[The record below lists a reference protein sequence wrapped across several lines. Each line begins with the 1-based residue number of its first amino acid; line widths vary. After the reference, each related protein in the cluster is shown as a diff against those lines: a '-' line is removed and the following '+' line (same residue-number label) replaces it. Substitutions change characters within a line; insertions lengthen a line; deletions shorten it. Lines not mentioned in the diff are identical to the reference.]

1 MTSSAPPRIFVS
13 HSHQDN
19 NFGLKLVQDLQH
31 VLDDENAL
39 WYDSAGGLHGGDPW
53 WSKIKQELKA
63 CSVFLVVLS
72 PDAIASKWVNDEINI
87 AWKQKNS
94 PTGKHIIPILYRA
107 CEVPEDLET
116 LQVISFLPPN
126 SYEQAFKELL
136 KALGVTPER
145 EILSVNQDLEPLPSV
160 WPPSSI
166 SPAHIST
173 AYSSAKKVISNSW
186 RSAPL
191 LIGLALLIVGS
202 LALFSLRANSARLSS
217 TATATALANLH
228 FTATAAALNYAADTS
243 KVVMFGFDPAHSHWN
258 RSERVLNTTDISHLK
273 LDWTY
278 VTGGGIRSSPT
289 IANGLVYFGSRDS
302 KLYAFDASCTSNCK
316 PLWTYLTGDVV
327 GSSPAV
333 ANGRVYVGSHDGKLY
348 VFDAACRSSC
358 TPLWTYAA
366 DKDIASSPAV
376 AGGMVYVGSYDS
388 NLYAFDAS
396 CTSDCK
402 PLWKYATGKD
412 VASSPAVASG
422 MVYVGSYDHK
432 LYAFDATCRSNCKPL
447 WKYATGDA
455 IYTSPT
461 IANGLIYIGSDDNNM
476 YAFGLAV

>member
-1 MTSSAPPRIFVS
+1 MTPSASRRIFVS

-19 NFGLKLVQDLQH
+19 DFGLKLVQELQ
-31 VLDDENAL
+31 NAL
-39 WYDSAGGLHGGDPW
+39 GDETAVWYDTAGGLQGGDPW

-116 LQVISFLPPN
+116 LQIISFLPPN

-136 KALGVTPER
+136 KTLSITLER
-145 EILSVNQDLEPLPSV
+145 EILTVNPHLEPLPSLGA
-160 WPPSSI
+160 PSSI
-166 SPAHIST
+166 SPAHLST
-173 AYSSAKKVISNSW
+173 AYSSARKVISNSW
-186 RSAPL
+186 RSTPL

-228 FTATAAALNYAADTS
+228 ITATAAALAYAVDTS
-243 KVVMFGFDPAHSHWN
+243 KVVMFGFDPAHSRWN
-258 RSERVLNTTDISHLK
+258 RSEHVLNTTNITHLK

-289 IANGLVYFGSRDS
+289 IANGLV
-302 KLYAFDASCTSNCK
+302 CTSNCK

-376 AGGMVYVGSYDS
+376 AGGMVYVGSYD
-388 NLYAFDAS
+388 
-396 CTSDCK
+396 
-402 PLWKYATGKD
+402 
-412 VASSPAVASG
+412 
-422 MVYVGSYDHK
+422 HK
-432 LYAFDATCRSNCKPL
+432 LYAFDAACRRDCNPF
-447 WKYATGDA
+447 WKYATGA
-455 IYTSPT
+455 PIYTSPT
-461 IANGLIYIGSDDNNM
+461 IANGLIYIGSDDNKM

>member
-1 MTSSAPPRIFVS
+1 MTPSASRRIFVS

-19 NFGLKLVQDLQH
+19 DFGLKLVQELQ
-31 VLDDENAL
+31 NAL
-39 WYDSAGGLHGGDPW
+39 GDETAVWYDTAGGLQGGDPW

-94 PTGKHIIPILYRA
+94 PTGKHIIPILYSA

-116 LQVISFLPPN
+116 LQIISFLPPN

-136 KALGVTPER
+136 KALSITLER
-145 EILSVNQDLEPLPSV
+145 EILTVNPDLEPLPSLG
-160 WPPSSI
+160 PPSSI

-173 AYSSAKKVISNSW
+173 AYSSARKVISNSW
-186 RSAPL
+186 RSTPL
-191 LIGLALLIVGS
+191 FIGLALLIVGS

-228 FTATAAALNYAADTS
+228 ITATAAALAYAVDTS
-243 KVVMFGFDPAHSHWN
+243 KVVMFGFDPAHSRWN
-258 RSERVLNTTDISHLK
+258 RSEHVLNTTNITHLK

-388 NLYAFDAS
+388 NLYAFD
-396 CTSDCK
+396 
-402 PLWKYATGKD
+402 
-412 VASSPAVASG
+412 
-422 MVYVGSYDHK
+422 
-432 LYAFDATCRSNCKPL
+432 
-447 WKYATGDA
+447 
-455 IYTSPT
+455 
-461 IANGLIYIGSDDNNM
+461 
-476 YAFGLAV
+476 